1 MNEKEFK
8 AYHQKCEILTNALE
22 DMGQLCSDMN
32 LAEQNT
38 KLTELGDQLREHRFS
53 VGVMGEFR
61 RGKST
66 VINSLLGEKVMP
78 SDIRPCSATM
88 NRVTYGDEKRAV
100 ISMKDGKSESISIEE
115 LPRYVTKLE
124 EYDDMAA
131 NVEEATVYYPSRFCE
146 DGVDIIDTPGLNDDE
161 RMDRVSREVVPKLD
175 VLVMTLVPDSPFS
188 ISEAR
193 FVRDTLL
200 TNDLSRMIFL
210 VNKID
215 MVDEDDRDTLLA
227 EIRKRIQEKTLD
239 EMKNLMGETSDVYQN
254 AKKVLNNIAV
264 YAISARDSLKGKLK
278 NKPTL
283 IEESG
288 AVEFENALTEMLTGE
303 RAALELGHA
312 CSILCSTAIQ
322 VQNELNTRRV
332 ALDMSAEEFRQK
344 QDALE
349 NAKKQTLDEEKQKI
363 KELAANEDTLK
374 ADLMKKAENYY
385 GEMEVYLKDM
395 IESKSTEWDK
405 TQLSDPK
412 YQALVTGQLQQRLG
426 DEISEQMKAFSVRT
440 IRELEQFIGK
450 DTAAISEFTSEV
462 AKTMMNVIH
471 TEESNKIMDSGDIAA
486 TAIDVITDYAGL
498 FGVGGV
504 IAGARAA
511 GVKGGV
517 VGGGIGLVTS
527 LAIIAACPITGIP
540 LAIISCAGGTL
551 AAKFATKKI
560 FAKDIAEKKRK
571 ELVASLKKSVEDT
584 VKQLS
589 EGKTLEEWVENQ
601 VVTAYRNLRD
611 TMETECQRC
620 IDEAENSLAELDNVR
635 KTALE
640 EHKQKKAE
648 FDAQQEKCEEILAGI
663 TSVTQWLKQSA
674 KVKTPA

>member
-8 AYHQKCEILTNALE
+8 AYHQKCETLTNALE
-22 DMGQLCSDMN
+22 DMGQLCANMN
-32 LAEQNT
+32 LVEQNT
-38 KLTELGDQLREHRFS
+38 KLKELGDQLREHRFS
-53 VGVMGEFR
+53 VGIMGEFR

-88 NRVTYGDEKRAV
+88 NRVTYGDEKSAV
-100 ISMKDGKSESISIEE
+100 ISMKDGKSERISIEE

-124 EYDDMAA
+124 EYDDVAA

-215 MVDEDDRDTLLA
+215 MVDEDERDTLLA

-254 AKKVLNNIAV
+254 AQKVLNNISI

-278 NKPTL
+278 NKTAL

-312 CSILCSTAIQ
+312 CSILCSTAVQ
-322 VQNELNTRRV
+322 VQNELNTRRT
-332 ALDMSAEEFRQK
+332 ALDMSAEEFQQK

-349 NAKKQTLDEEKQKI
+349 HAKQQILDEENRKLE
-363 KELAANEDTLK
+363 ELAANEEKLK
-374 ADLMKKAENYY
+374 SDLLKNAESYY
-385 GEMEVYLKDM
+385 GEMEVYLKNM
-395 IESKSTEWDK
+395 VESKSSEWDK
-405 TQLSDPK
+405 KRLSDSK
-412 YQALVTGQLQQRLG
+412 YQALVTGQLQQKLG
-426 DEISEQMKAFSVRT
+426 DEITEQMKAFSVRT
-440 IRELEQFIGK
+440 IRELEQVIGK

-462 AKTMMNVIH
+462 AKTMMSVVH
-471 TEESNKIMDSGDIAA
+471 TDESGKIMDNGDIAA
-486 TAIDVITDYAGL
+486 TAIDVITDFAGL
-498 FGVGGV
+498 YGIGGI
-504 IAGARAA
+504 IAGARTA
-511 GVKGGV
+511 GVKGAV
-517 VGGGIGLVTS
+517 VGGGIGLVST
-527 LAIIAACPITGIP
+527 LAIAAACPVAGIP
-540 LAIISCAGGTL
+540 MLIISCAGGTL
-551 AAKFATKKI
+551 ASKFATKKI
-560 FAKDIAEKKRK
+560 FANDIGEKKRK
-571 ELVASLKKSVEDT
+571 ELVSSLKKSVEDT

-589 EGKTLEEWVENQ
+589 EGKSLEEWVENQ
-601 VVTAYRNLRD
+601 VVTAYQNLRS
-611 TMETECQRC
+611 TMETECRRC
-620 IDEAENSLAELDNVR
+620 IGEAENSLAELDNVR

-640 EHKQKKAE
+640 EHKQKTAE
-648 FDAQQEKCEEILAGI
+648 FDAQQKQCEEILAGI